1 MSKRMLTA
9 ADSQNLALR
18 MENRANSRLT
28 EERHSEREDLR
39 LAAAVIRKTAVE
51 TPSSSKSPITPSRSG
66 RRKLM
71 SILKDS
77 AL

>member
-39 LAAAVIRKTAVE
+39 LAAAVIRKTAV
-51 TPSSSKSPITPSRSG
+51 
-66 RRKLM
+66 RRVRQKVRLRHRGAAGG
-71 SILKDS
+71 S
-77 AL
+77 